1 MTASSY
7 SSLISNKNCAEVTIN
22 NVKARAFLDSGN
34 LCPCAI
40 SAEFMSRLG
49 FNSNNLKPATAP
61 VGTAKKQTSLEVMG
75 RLKSKLCLKFEGC
88 ATEFFFAPIVIRD
101 LVMDINL
108 SLSFLEKNRIDQ
120 LHSIQKLRL
129 KGGQM
134 INLTQFSLSHATET
148 DKSVSSVYLKEDVEI
163 LPNSGMMVVV
173 QPKEEYGRRE
183 GIHFL
188 YGRASL
194 NLQRNVEMVPGVND
208 PQPDGSFKTMVI
220 NRGNMPAKLPKNVN
234 MGTVEMV
241 EEEDGT
247 LAGMTSSKEE
257 PGNKEWPKTKHEK
270 LKWIEE
276 QFHISGNAMLNG
288 EQKQEVTNLFLEYF
302 SLFSDGETFGQTKI
316 VEHQIDL
323 KEGTK
328 PIRLK
333 DRKTSPNLLP
343 SLKEQLNNW
352 TSQQVIERSRSPWAF
367 PLVPVKKKGTDK
379 IRWCV
384 DYRALNAQTV
394 GDSYPLP
401 NIQDLL
407 NRIGKKSIFSGI
419 DLAGAYH
426 CVPMREEDRPKTAFS
441 CPYGLYQFKS
451 MPFGLKS
458 AGATFSRLIQQV
470 LQDLPM
476 EIVLYY
482 LDDVL
487 ILSENIPDHIR
498 DLTDVLKRFKET
510 GLKLQPKKCHF
521 FTKTIDFLGHRI
533 TPEGLS
539 PNPEYC
545 RIIKDWPEPVTVKQ
559 LRTFIGKCTYYHKF
573 IKNYNGIAA
582 PLTNLLKKESLQD
595 DRKVFLDDKAKRAFQ
610 ELKEKLSS
618 PPILGKPLFE
628 NDATVS
634 PFILDTDWS
643 AENEAIGAVLSQIQD
658 GRETV
663 ISFDSH
669 KLNKTQKHYSSN
681 KGEMFAVLFFI
692 KKYRVYLAHRPFV
705 LRVDNQALKW
715 LKTQD
720 PPSSMVARWLATL
733 ADYDF
738 KVEFRPSKKHQN
750 ADAMSRLEH
759 VTETAN
765 GPPDDIDDDILGVM
779 GIEPINMAKKQQ
791 EDETLQQVREWILKE
806 NKPVYATQIRKGGWD
821 LRMYSDLY
829 ETLFINQDDVIMR
842 RAQPGEVYQVDRIC
856 VPRALQEELVK
867 QLHKD
872 NHLKRDKLIDRVL
885 TKYFFP
891 GVYKVV
897 EHVLND
903 CEACFLKNPQKPQ
916 KHTYATVQEGYP
928 FRKLSID
935 HVGRLKTS
943 SRGNCY
949 ILTVKDTFSRY
960 LMAFPTKSLEAQET
974 VRLLTSNVF
983 SVFDFPEQVI
993 MDNHGTFSSA
1003 LTKELMETL
1012 GIKPTYTPAYNPKS
1026 NVVER
1031 SHKDLGPML
1040 KSLILENPGSDW
1052 EDLLPGA
1059 VRALNTSR
1067 NRHTGM
1073 TPHYIMFGREA
1084 MTPVDIIYGGVPEE
1098 QCKGPH
1104 EWVNKLQGRLRS
1116 CYAYVR
1122 ENLKRAVERS
1132 RKQYT
1137 ASQQNRFQIDDQV
1150 YLFTPRIDS
1159 RVGKKFTSFYTGPY
1173 TIIDRVS
1180 DVLMKIRP
1188 GAWNTRQFEMVVS
1201 IDRLSPYKSS
1211 KQPMARNLTEEDL
1224 AMQDEFL
1231 EDIGQMEIHPD
1242 EPKPRLYVNYQ
1253 DGSSI
1258 VDITAPPIPK
1268 KTEQDDPGNQ
1278 LSTQPVLEP
1287 QETIW
1292 ELDAGSETHMDNSM
1306 DTGQMDNSMDT
1317 GDKSDDDPIAHR
1329 TRSKQPG
1336 SPSDDMC

>member
-1 MTASSY
+1 
-7 SSLISNKNCAEVTIN
+7 
-22 NVKARAFLDSGN
+22 
-34 LCPCAI
+34 
-40 SAEFMSRLG
+40 MSRLG
-49 FNSNNLKPATAP
+49 FNSNHLKPATAP

-88 ATEFFFAPIVIRD
+88 PTEFHFRPIVIRD
-101 LVMDINL
+101 LVMDVNL
-108 SLSFLEKNRIDQ
+108 SLSFLEKNEIDQ

-134 INLTQFSLSHATET
+134 IKLNKFSLSHATET
-148 DKSVSSVYLKEDVEI
+148 DKPVSSVFPVYLKEDVEI
-163 LPNSGMMVVV
+163 LPNSGVMVVV
-173 QPKEEYGRRE
+173 QPKEEHERRE

-247 LAGMTSSKEE
+247 LAGMTKSKTKED
-257 PGNKEWPKTKHEK
+257 PGDKEWPKTKQEK
-270 LKWIEE
+270 LDWIEK
-276 QFHISGNAMLNG
+276 QFHINGNALLSG

-302 SLFSDGETFGQTKI
+302 SLFSDGETFGQTSL
-316 VEHQIDL
+316 VEHRIDL
-323 KEGTK
+323 VEGTK

-343 SLKEQLNNW
+343 SLKEQLDNW
-352 TSQQVIERSRSPWAF
+352 TNQQVIERSRSPWAF
-367 PLVPVKKKGTDK
+367 PLVSVKKKGSDK

-384 DYRALNAQTV
+384 DYRALNERTI

-426 CVPMREEDRPKTAFS
+426 CVPVREEDRPKTAFS
-441 CPYGLYQFKS
+441 CPYGLYQFRS

-487 ILSENIPDHIR
+487 ILSENIPEHIK
-498 DLTDVLKRFKET
+498 DLTDVFKRFQES
-510 GLKLQPKKCHF
+510 GLKLQPKKCQF
-521 FTKTIDFLGHRI
+521 FTTTVDFLGHRI
-533 TPEGLS
+533 TPEGVS
-539 PNPEYC
+539 PNPDYC
-545 RIIKDWPEPVTVKQ
+545 RIIRDWPEPTTVKQ

-582 PLTNLLKKESLQD
+582 PLTNLLKKEALQD

-610 ELKEKLSS
+610 DLKERLAS

-628 NDATVS
+628 TDASVS

-643 AENEAIGAVLSQIQD
+643 AENEAIGAVLSQVQD
-658 GRETV
+658 GHETV
-663 ISFDSH
+663 ISYDSH
-669 KLNKTQKHYSSN
+669 KLNKAQRNYSSS

-692 KKYRVYLAHRPFV
+692 KKFKVFLAHRPFV

-715 LKTQD
+715 IRTQD
-720 PPSSMVARWLATL
+720 PPSSMVARWLSTL

-738 KVEFRPSKKHQN
+738 KVEFRPSKRHAN
-750 ADAMSRLEH
+750 ADALSRIEH
-759 VTETAN
+759 VTEKAN
-765 GPPDDIDDDILGVM
+765 GPPDDIDDDILGAM
-779 GIEPINMAKKQQ
+779 GIEPINMAQKQQ

-806 NKPVYATQIRKGGWD
+806 SKPLATQIRKGGWD
-821 LRMYSDLY
+821 LRMYYDLF
-829 ETLFINQDDVIMR
+829 ETLYLNQEDVIMR
-842 RAQPGEVYQVDRIC
+842 RAQPGEPFKVNRVC
-856 VPRALQEELVK
+856 VPRALQETMVK

-872 NHLKRDKLIDRVL
+872 NHLKRDKLLDRVF

-897 EHVLND
+897 EHVLSD

-949 ILTVKDTFSRY
+949 ILTVKDVFSRY

-983 SVFDFPEQVI
+983 SVFDFPEQVH
-993 MDNHGTFSSA
+993 MDNHGSFSSS

-1031 SHKDLGPML
+1031 SHKDLGPMI

-1052 EDLLPGA
+1052 EDLLPTC

-1098 QCKGPH
+1098 PSKGPH

-1137 ASQQNRFQIDDQV
+1137 ASQQKKFQINDQV

-1159 RVGKKFTSFYTGPY
+1159 SLGKKFTNWYTGPY
-1173 TIIDRVS
+1173 TITSKVTN
-1180 DVLMKIRP
+1180 VLMKIRP
-1188 GAWNTRQFEMVVS
+1188 GAWNKKQFEMVVS

-1211 KQPMARNLTEEDL
+1211 KQPMTRNLTEEDL

-1231 EDIGQMEIHPD
+1231 EDIGQIEIHPD
-1242 EPKPRLYVNYQ
+1242 EPRPKLYVNY
-1253 DGSSI
+1253 SNPEANI
-1258 VDITAPPIPK
+1258 VDITAPPIPE
-1268 KTEQDDPGNQ
+1268 KTDQVDPGDH
-1278 LSTQPVLEP
+1278 LGTQPVLEP
-1287 QETIW
+1287 QEDIW
-1292 ELDAGSETHMDNSM
+1292 ELNAESETQETPMDNSMDAGSMDNSM
-1306 DTGQMDNSMDT
+1306 DTEN
-1317 GDKSDDDPIAHR
+1317 KSDDDDGPIAYR
-1329 TRSKQPG
+1329 TRSKPG
-1336 SPSDDMC
+1336 NSNDNLR